1 MTEYKDYE
9 NETFTVHDAT
19 MRKTNVQGET
29 RFNKYI
35 LHLDHDKIEQ
45 MSMKLEEYYSEE
57 DQEQIDGV
65 EFNTEEAEAEPVKP
79 DDIPEKVLEIQ
90 EKLNDQNLVRLNATI
105 TVAKDE
111 DGSNWFINPNNFDDI
126 KVKDE

>member
-9 NETFTVHDAT
+9 NETFTVQDAT

-79 DDIPEKVLEIQ
+79 NDIPEKVLEIQ

-111 DGSNWFINPNNFDDI
+111 DGSNWFINPNNFEDI
-126 KVKDE
+126 EVKE